1 MLINDLLIKKSR
13 VTRFK
18 LFSKKLTLKWRKVWK
33 KLIVRFQ
40 LTITKF
46 DMSLDWFRFWNQFER
61 EIVKA

>member
-1 MLINDLLIKKSR
+1 MLINELLIKKSS
-13 VTRFK
+13 VTRAK

>member
-1 MLINDLLIKKSR
+1 MLINELLIKKSS